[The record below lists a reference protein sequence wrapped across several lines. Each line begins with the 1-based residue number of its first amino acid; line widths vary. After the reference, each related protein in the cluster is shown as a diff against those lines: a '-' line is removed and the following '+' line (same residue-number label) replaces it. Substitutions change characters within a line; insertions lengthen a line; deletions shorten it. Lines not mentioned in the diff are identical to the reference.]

1 MTTAVDERIKA
12 LYEREKLSVEEI
24 SQEEGFSPIAVK
36 AKLMQ
41 VSTVYRKACG
51 KEPEKQDDLNF
62 TDAELR
68 EVNQIIMDTARAAET
83 PDGAVD
89 WKTRLQAAT
98 YIRDDKKGRKE
109 VRGIIS
115 GNSFN
120 ILSFNE
126 KLGEISE
133 RTRKMKELVD
143 V

>member
-1 MTTAVDERIKA
+1 MTSATDERIKA
-12 LYEREKLSVEEI
+12 LYENENLSVEQI
-24 SQEEGFSPIAVK
+24 SQEEGFSSIAVK

-41 VSTVYRKACG
+41 VSSVYRKACG
-51 KEPEKQDDLNF
+51 REPEKQDDLNF

-83 PDGAVD
+83 ADGMPD
-89 WKTRLQAAT
+89 WKIRLQAAT

-109 VRGIIS
+109 IRS
-115 GNSFN
+115 MMQNNSFN

-126 KLGEISE
+126 KLAEVGEK
-133 RTRKMKELVD
+133 TRRMKELVD